1 MKTNIKENVNF
12 PQGYFVEF
20 GGQFES
26 EQEATKIITLLSL
39 VSIGIIFLILYFQF
53 GKFKYAL
60 FILVNLPLA
69 LMGGVWSVY
78 FTDGIIS
85 VASMVGFITLFGI
98 ATRNGILMISHYK
111 HLLEEGKE
119 FTQAVIQG
127 SVERLNPV
135 LMTAIT
141 AALALVPLALGSG
154 EPGKEIESPMA
165 IVILGGL
172 ITSTALNMIVLPSL
186 FHKYGKEK

>member
-1 MKTNIKENVNF
+1 
-12 PQGYFVEF
+12 
-20 GGQFES
+20 
-26 EQEATKIITLLSL
+26 
-39 VSIGIIFLILYFQF
+39 
-53 GKFKYAL
+53 
-60 FILVNLPLA
+60 
-69 LMGGVWSVY
+69 
-78 FTDGIIS
+78 
-85 VASMVGFITLFGI
+85 MVGFITLFGI
-98 ATRNGILMISHYK
+98 ATRNGILMISHYI
-111 HLLEEGKE
+111 HLIDEGKE
-119 FTQAVIQG
+119 FTQSVIQG

-186 FHKYGKEK
+186 FHKFGRSKGL